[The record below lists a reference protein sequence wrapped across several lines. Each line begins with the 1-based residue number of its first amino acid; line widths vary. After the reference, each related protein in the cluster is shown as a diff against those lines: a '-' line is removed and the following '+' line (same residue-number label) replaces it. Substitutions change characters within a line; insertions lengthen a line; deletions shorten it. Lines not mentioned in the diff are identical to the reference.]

1 MDVLKDL
8 LNKIY
13 RITFVLT
20 LFLNTGCQLGYFMKS
35 AYNQLSLLSS
45 REPIDKAIQSD
56 KLTDKEKGKL
66 LLAEKAKIFAEE
78 KLHLTKSKNYSSFA
92 QLDRPYV
99 TYVVSAAPKWQL
111 KHYIFSYPIVGDMPY
126 KGFFNE
132 KDAIEEETELKQM
145 NLDTYRRGVSAYS
158 TLGWFN
164 DPVLSSMLTYSDHDL
179 VNTII
184 HESVHATLYIKNSAD
199 FNERLAVFLGN
210 KGTELYYLE
219 TEGADSKTIKLI
231 KEENE
236 DDLIFSKFISQKIID
251 LEMWYKNNK
260 SIDESLRTEQFD
272 KIDPDRWHE
281 NFLSRID
288 SAADPMPIFRHFG
301 EEKHLVY
308 KKTGDIDPE
317 EQERFINKVRL
328 PDNKTGEFKKD
339 VFDKAVATV
348 IDTWSRLFIDV
359 VNKDP
364 DGVTAYIKNWN
375 LDTGIDEEKA
385 YFWT

>member
-1 MDVLKDL
+1 MDVLKKKLKDIL
-8 LNKIY
+8 
-13 RITFVLT
+13 RIAVICAV
-20 LFLNTGCQLGYFMKS
+20 FLNTGCQLGYYMKS

-45 REPIDKAIQSD
+45 REPIDKAIKSD
-56 KLTDKEKGKL
+56 KLTEKEKGKL

-78 KLHLTKSKNYSSFA
+78 KLHLTKSKNYSTFA

-99 TYVVSAAPKWQL
+99 TYVVSAAPKWEL

-132 KDAIEEETELKQM
+132 KDAIEEEIELKQK

-219 TEGADSKTIKLI
+219 TEGADSKTIKMI

-260 SIDESLRTEQFD
+260 SGEESLRTEQFD
-272 KIDPDRWHE
+272 KIK
-281 NFLSRID
+281 
-288 SAADPMPIFRHFG
+288 A
-301 EEKHLVY
+301 
-308 KKTGDIDPE
+308 
-317 EQERFINKVRL
+317 
-328 PDNKTGEFKKD
+328 EFKASVLPMMKTQSYSKFESASLNNARLLIYKTYMQDLSDFEKLFEHLGKD
-339 VFDKAVATV
+339 YQKFIEACKNLEKSAKPESDLKALTATL
-348 IDTWSRLFIDV
+348 IES
-359 VNKDP
+359 P
-364 DGVTAYIKNWN
+364 SSCH
-375 LDTGIDEEKA
+375 
-385 YFWT
+385 